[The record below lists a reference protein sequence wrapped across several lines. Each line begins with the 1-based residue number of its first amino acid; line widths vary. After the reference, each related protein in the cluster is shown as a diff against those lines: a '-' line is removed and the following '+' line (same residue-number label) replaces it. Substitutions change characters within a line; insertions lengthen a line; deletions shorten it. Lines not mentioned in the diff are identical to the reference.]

1 MTDTTTT
8 DVSVGSDNSRTP
20 SRRSLLAVGGAG
32 LALGAAA
39 AGAPSP

>member
-1 MTDTTTT
+1 MTDTTA
-8 DVSVGSDNSRTP
+8 DVSVGSNNSPTP